1 MLISTHLLMAG
12 LCRLIRLRDPQSHK
26 KDQGEIIMESFSVP
40 ILAVLVL
47 IVFPTLVAVLL
58 NKKLRSNPWVDIII
72 VIAAMT
78 LYVLNI
84 FESRTPAGNG
94 YDVVLAYMW
103 LFNAVLHA
111 IWIPIDI
118 MRTKNNH

>member
-1 MLISTHLLMAG
+1 
-12 LCRLIRLRDPQSHK
+12 
-26 KDQGEIIMESFSVP
+26 MESFSVP

-58 NKKLRSNPWVDIII
+58 NKKLRSNPWVDIVI

>member
-1 MLISTHLLMAG
+1 
-12 LCRLIRLRDPQSHK
+12 
-26 KDQGEIIMESFSVP
+26 MESYSIP

-47 IVFPTLVAVLL
+47 VVFPTLVASLL
-58 NKKLRSNPWVDIII
+58 NKKLRNNPWLDIVI

-84 FESRTPAGNG
+84 FESRTLAGNG
-94 YDVVLAYMW
+94 YDIFLAYLW
-103 LFNAVLHA
+103 LFVAVIHT

-118 MRTKNNH
+118 IRTKNNH